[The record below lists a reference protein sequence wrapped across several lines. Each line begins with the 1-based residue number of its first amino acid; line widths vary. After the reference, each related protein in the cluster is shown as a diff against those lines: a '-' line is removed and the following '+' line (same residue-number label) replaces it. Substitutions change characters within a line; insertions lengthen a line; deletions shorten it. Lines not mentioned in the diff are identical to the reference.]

1 MAAIF
6 SPERSAVSQ
15 YGMKKILRLL
25 SWVLRAALFLLL
37 LLFALKNTDPVTL
50 KFFFERSW
58 QVPLVLLL
66 LLFLVG
72 GATLGLIA
80 AMGRL
85 FAERREILAL
95 RKELKSLT
103 DSREPSAAKAIEGA
117 PPTPVDAA
125 G

>member
-6 SPERSAVSQ
+6 LPERGALAQ
-15 YGMKKILRLL
+15 YGMKKIFRIL
-25 SWVLRAALFLLL
+25 SWILRAALFLLL

-66 LLFLVG
+66 LLFVLM
-72 GATLGLIA
+72 GASLGLVA
-80 AMGRL
+80 AMSRL
-85 FAERREILAL
+85 FAERRDILAL
-95 RKELKSLT
+95 RKELKTLQESGASVPRPT
-103 DSREPSAAKAIEGA
+103 ESAA
-117 PPTPVDAA
+117 PVPMDVA